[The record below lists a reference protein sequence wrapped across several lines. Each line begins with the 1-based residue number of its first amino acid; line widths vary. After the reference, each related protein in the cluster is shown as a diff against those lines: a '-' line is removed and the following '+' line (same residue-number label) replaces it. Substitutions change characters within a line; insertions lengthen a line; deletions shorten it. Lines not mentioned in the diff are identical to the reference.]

1 MSHPRSAIDLF
12 VSEVVVPR
20 MRMCMR
26 RRAIA
31 GALQGLKFSSIG
43 PIWGV
48 GPLIYLILRIIN
60 NGCLKVLET
69 PNVAFI

>member
-1 MSHPRSAIDLF
+1 
-12 VSEVVVPR
+12 